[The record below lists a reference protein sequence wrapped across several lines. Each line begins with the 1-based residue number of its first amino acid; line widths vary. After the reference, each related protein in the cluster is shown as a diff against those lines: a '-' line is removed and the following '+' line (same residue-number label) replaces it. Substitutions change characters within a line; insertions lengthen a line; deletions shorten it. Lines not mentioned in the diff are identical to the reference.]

1 MVGHFLGF
9 CEGQELSGRR
19 IMGKQE
25 KKKSF
30 RNFQD
35 DFIILLE
42 EGLRTAGRVTKRE
55 FDRVSETIKT
65 KLEDKYG
72 KEKVEEFTNRVK
84 GDWELTVQKVHE
96 ARSRWKTDDSFRK
109 GKQIG
114 VEFLE
119 GLASAIKKAAENL
132 EASLA
137 DKPTYH
143 SGQMVDKGVYVC
155 ADCRKIQEAK
165 RRKKLV
171 ICQECGGS
179 EFRMA

>member
-1 MVGHFLGF
+1 MTN
-9 CEGQELSGRR
+9 
-19 IMGKQE
+19 QE

-35 DFIILLE
+35 DFVILLE
-42 EGLRTAGRVTKRE
+42 EGLRTAGRITKRE
-55 FDRVSETIKT
+55 FDRVSETVKT

-84 GDWELTVQKVHE
+84 ADWEEVVHKAQQ
-96 ARSRWKTDDSFRK
+96 ARAKWQADDSFRK

-114 VEFLE
+114 VQFLE

-137 DKPTYH
+137 DKPTFH
-143 SGQMVDKGVYVC
+143 SGQVVDKGVFVC
-155 ADCRKIQEAK
+155 ADCRKIQEVK
-165 RRKKLV
+165 RRRKLSV
-171 ICQECGGS
+171 CQECGGS